1 MSKRSTSPWRSLS
14 KRNIRR
20 VQFISAPKL
29 FREEAMLET
38 VQTSV
43 PQGQEER
50 VIAPRY
56 TIKTLNTSEKRSG
69 NRWPIPRST
78 GPLPVPI
85 SLRPRTD
92 ATMPVVVPVTPPE
105 LQAQGA
111 PSKKNT
117 LPDFDDDPDF
127 DKVVTIPMLVL
138 METAKQEKQ
147 PKPNMQSEISGTAGA
162 AGLMGLGNVLGSI
175 LKFVATFIIQ
185 YSFGRAV
192 YGLYTLSTSLVNLIA
207 SVFNLGLDDAMVRYV
222 AIYRSKKKH
231 GSLQGLV
238 IFCTIMAGAAGLA
251 GALLLLF
258 FTPDLLTF
266 NSLKHGQDGKD
277 ASLVQAI
284 PLIQM
289 MAPLIPLFCMQVVWV
304 GGLRGFKA
312 FKWRILTGSIVQP
325 IIQILLLLGVV
336 LFFRR
341 YNLPG
346 IAIALLIST
355 TVSVVFNLYFLFRQ
369 VSRITMPKNENY
381 EVREWLSFASLNFL
395 TTIIDT
401 VLDSI
406 DTILL
411 AVFGVPKAQI
421 GEYGAA
427 IRFSIFIS
435 LPLVSLNNIFAPTIA
450 ELHAKGER
458 QKLESMF
465 KVVTKWT
472 ITFSLPIFLIVTL
485 FSPYVLALSGA
496 DFMLA
501 WPLLIA
507 FSIGGLINA
516 GTGAVGYMLLMT
528 GYQRLSFLNSLV
540 AVGVNV
546 GLGILLTPKYGAMGT
561 AIGTGLAVGT
571 LNLMRLLQVGIL
583 LKMQPYRRDV
593 WKPLTAAAIS
603 AALIGGMLYLLSLTH
618 LKLYVVLGH
627 AIISFQLLLIPLL
640 LAIYIWLVIIFK
652 GSPEDEIVLKSIRKK
667 FLGGNKGK
675 GKGNGKGQRMQET
688 PGEGKKVKVKGK

>member
-1 MSKRSTSPWRSLS
+1 
-14 KRNIRR
+14 
-20 VQFISAPKL
+20 
-29 FREEAMLET
+29 MLET
-38 VQTSV
+38 GQIPV

-56 TIKTLNTSEKRSG
+56 TIKTLGTAQKQSG
-69 NRWPIPRST
+69 NSWLAPRST
-78 GPLPVPI
+78 GPLPAPI
-85 SLRPRTD
+85 FLRPRTD
-92 ATMPVVVPVTPPE
+92 GTMPVVVPVTPPE
-105 LQAQGA
+105 LQVQQA
-111 PSKKNT
+111 PSKNT

-127 DKVVTIPMLVL
+127 DKVATIPMLVL

-147 PKPNMQSEISGTAGA
+147 PKPDMQSEISGTAGA
-162 AGLMGLGNVLGSI
+162 AGLVGLGNILGSI
-175 LKFVATFIIQ
+175 LKFIATFIVQ
-185 YSFGRAV
+185 YSFGRAA
-192 YGLYTLSTSLVNLIA
+192 YGLYTLSTSLVNLVA
-207 SVFNLGLDDAMVRYV
+207 SIFNLGLDDAMVRYV

-231 GSLQGLV
+231 SSLKGLI

-258 FTPDLLTF
+258 FTPDLLTL
-266 NSLKHGQDGKD
+266 NTLKHGQDGKD
-277 ASLVQAI
+277 GSLLEAL

-312 FKWRILTGSIVQP
+312 FKWRVLTANIVQP
-325 IIQILLLLGVV
+325 LIQILLLLGVV
-336 LFFRR
+336 LFFRTFD
-341 YNLPG
+341 LPG

-369 VSRITMPKNENY
+369 VSSITMPKTENY

-421 GEYGAA
+421 GAYGAA
-427 IRFSIFIS
+427 IRFSVFIS

-472 ITFSLPIFLIVTL
+472 ITFSLPIFLIITL
-485 FSPYVLALSGA
+485 FSPYVLGLSGA
-496 DFMLA
+496 DFMPA
-501 WPLLIA
+501 WPLLVA
-507 FSIGGLINA
+507 FSLGGLINA

-561 AIGTGLAVGT
+561 AISTGLAVCT

-603 AALIGGMLYLLSLTH
+603 ATVIGGTLYLLSLTH
-618 LKLYVVLGH
+618 LKLYVVIGH
-627 AIISFQLLLIPLL
+627 AILSFQLLLIPLL
-640 LAIYIWLVIIFK
+640 LVIYIWLVIIFR

-667 FLGGNKGK
+667 FLGGSN
-675 GKGNGKGQRMQET
+675 GKGNGKGQGMRER
-688 PGEGKKVKVKGK
+688 PGEEKRLRSRENRKKQ